1 MQPPRPAQRAREH
14 QHSCQLGWHAVG
26 SASPGGS
33 HLATNHRVSAEESR
47 ATCAQPGSWEQRQRG
62 ERQRRGDNKR
72 RDACGLAF
80 RDIHATGS
88 SRCIYARTQA
98 RLGCRR
104 RTRSLQARTCASEDR
119 KGRESERNGFSFK
132 CFSDHPKCMHVVEC
146 RSCALLPGRSH
157 AGPQESSSSRDA
169 RTGLALAGAAS
180 GSSGS
185 QDSQERRRELPAVWQ
200 DG

>member
-14 QHSCQLGWHAVG
+14 QHSCQLGWHTVG

-119 KGRESERNGFSFK
+119 KGTVCQRNGFPVRKPFLTTQK
-132 CFSDHPKCMHVVEC
+132 GMHVVEC
-146 RSCALLPGRSH
+146 RSCAFLQSHASRLHSTQHAPLLP
-157 AGPQESSSSRDA
+157 SSA
-169 RTGLALAGAAS
+169 
-180 GSSGS
+180 
-185 QDSQERRRELPAVWQ
+185 
-200 DG
+200 